1 MSGYIPGQGA
11 PSALA
16 LARSELCEACRLLYR
31 RGYVASNDGNLSLRL
46 GDGRFLITPSGVSKG
61 RITPEML
68 VVCDGEGRVL
78 EGDRHP
84 SSEAP
89 MHWAVYAA
97 RPDVGAVVHAHPACA
112 TAFAACRRPLEVPYL
127 TEVVSGLGPIPV
139 APYALPSTSE
149 VPQSIL
155 PFVADHNGVLLANH
169 GALTWGSGLWSA
181 FDRMEQL
188 EHTAKIYLN
197 IARLGGGVPLTEQ
210 QVEAIRGLEGRY
222 RTLASPLKKEESHG

>member
-16 LARSELCEACRLLYR
+16 LAKWELCRACRLLYR

-46 GDGRFLITPSGVSKG
+46 TDDRFLITPSGVSKG
-61 RITPEML
+61 RITPELL

-97 RPDVGAVVHAHPACA
+97 RPDVGAVVHAHPAAA
-112 TAFAACRRPLEVPYL
+112 TAFAACRRPLDTPYL

-139 APYALPSTSE
+139 APYALPSTPE
-149 VPQSIL
+149 VPESIL
-155 PFVADHNGVLLANH
+155 PFVPNHNGALLANH
-169 GALTWGSGLWSA
+169 GAITWGKDLWSA

-197 IARLGGGVPLTEQ
+197 IALLGEGAALTKP
-210 QVEAIRGLEGRY
+210 QVEAIRGLSQRY
-222 RTLASPLKKEESHG
+222 ETLARPFAKEEPHG

>member
-16 LARSELCEACRLLYR
+16 FAKSQLCEACHLLYQ

-46 GDGRFLITPSGVSKG
+46 EDGRFLITPSGVSKG

-68 VVCDGEGRVL
+68 VVCDGEGHVL
-78 EGDRHP
+78 EGNRHP

-97 RPDVGAVVHAHPACA
+97 RSDVGAVVHAHPAAA
-112 TAFAACRRPLEVPYL
+112 TARSEERR
-127 TEVVSGLGPIPV
+127 V
-139 APYALPSTSE
+139 APYALPSTPE
-149 VPQSIL
+149 VPESIL

-169 GALTWGSGLWSA
+169 GALTWGSDLWSA

-197 IARLGGGVPLTEQ
+197 IALLGEGVPLTEQ
-210 QVEAIRGLEGRY
+210 QVEAIRGLSEHY
-222 RTLASPLKKEESHG
+222 RTLAQPRTKEEPHD

>member
-16 LARSELCEACRLLYR
+16 FAKSQLCEACHLLYQ

-46 GDGRFLITPSGVSKG
+46 EDGRFLITPSGVSKG

-68 VVCDGEGRVL
+68 VVCDGEGHVL
-78 EGDRHP
+78 EGNRHP

-97 RPDVGAVVHAHPACA
+97 RPDVGAVVHAHPAAA
-112 TAFAACRRPLEVPYL
+112 TAFAACRRPLDVPYL
-127 TEVVSGLGPIPV
+127 TEVVSGLGPTP
-139 APYALPSTSE
+139 E
-149 VPQSIL
+149 VPESIL

-169 GALTWGSGLWSA
+169 GALTWGSDLWSA

-197 IARLGGGVPLTEQ
+197 IALLGEGVPLTEQ
-210 QVEAIRGLEGRY
+210 QVEAIRGLSEHY
-222 RTLASPLKKEESHG
+222 RTLAQPRTKEEPHD